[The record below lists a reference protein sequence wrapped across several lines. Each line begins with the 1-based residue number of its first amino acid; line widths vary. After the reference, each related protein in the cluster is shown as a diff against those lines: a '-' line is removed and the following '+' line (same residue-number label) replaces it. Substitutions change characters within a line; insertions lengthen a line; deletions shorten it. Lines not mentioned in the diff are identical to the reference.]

1 MRQLLGSSGRRR
13 GSSRRGLALL
23 ATFAAVSLLSAGAAS
38 SALANKAFKEEFQIF
53 SQCPVSTAAICL
65 YSKTTSGEFK
75 IDLKTV
81 PINKPVLL
89 QGGTP
94 FVLTPTPL
102 IPAANGETLS
112 KTPLEVPGG
121 LVGIAGLGGE
131 VTATAEIAG
140 PASNVLVGSNNLL
153 TEQGVAVTLPIKVKL
168 DNEVLG
174 EECYVGT
181 DAEPIV
187 LQLTSGTTS
196 PPFPNQPIKGTKGT
210 RADKAKHNIT
220 AYQGTTLVDN
230 SFSVPGATGCG
241 GALSPVVDL
250 AVDADVGLPAPAGT
264 NTAVMSGET
273 AFTNS
278 ANVVK
283 YLPKK
288 KKK

>member
-1 MRQLLGSSGRRR
+1 MRQLLGRPR
-13 GSSRRGLALL
+13 GHRVWTRKRALL
-23 ATFAAVSLLSAGAAS
+23 TSIALVALGTAGGAS
-38 SALANKAFKEEFQIF
+38 PALANKALKEEFLIF
-53 SQCPVSTAAICL
+53 SQCPTSTAAICL

-81 PINKPVLL
+81 PINKPVVL
-89 QGGTP
+89 QGGTAL
-94 FVLTPTPL
+94 VLTPTPL
-102 IPAANGETLS
+102 VPALNGETIS

-121 LVGIAGLGGE
+121 LAGIGGLGGE

-140 PASNVLVGSNNLL
+140 PVSNVLVASNNLL
-153 TEQGVAVTLPIKVKL
+153 NESGTAVTLPIKVKL
-168 DNEVLG
+168 DNPVLG

-187 LQLTSGTTS
+187 LNLTTGTTS
-196 PPFPNQPIKGTKGT
+196 PPFPASPIKGTKGV
-210 RADKAKHNIT
+210 RVPKAKLNIVGF
-220 AYQGTTLVDN
+220 QGTTLVDN

-264 NTAVMSGET
+264 NAAVMSGET
-273 AFTNS
+273 DFTNS
-278 ANVVK
+278 AAVIK

-288 KKK
+288 KRK